1 MKALLIG
8 LAIGVIL
15 LVIATAF
22 PSTMTPYLAL
32 AGAVIAGG
40 AALALAK
47 RIEEEL

>member
-1 MKALLIG
+1 LLIG

-22 PSTMTPYLAL
+22 PSTMAPYLAL
-32 AGAVIAGG
+32 AGGIIAGG
-40 AALALAK
+40 TALALAK